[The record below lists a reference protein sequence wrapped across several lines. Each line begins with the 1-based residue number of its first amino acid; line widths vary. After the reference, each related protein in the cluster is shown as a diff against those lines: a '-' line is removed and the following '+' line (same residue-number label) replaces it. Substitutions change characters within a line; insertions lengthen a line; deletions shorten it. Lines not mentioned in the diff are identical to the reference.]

1 MENNNSTRWERGRE
15 REREWS
21 GIISRSWCVFGRFA
35 DNLLYVWILRAMC
48 LFVDCSVATDQDFH
62 LSLSHYDYYF
72 KILSLHIYI
81 DCMLCVMVYTDTATA
96 SFYAILCD
104 HFILAHPYNVCSFTL
119 RKHLFICAR
128 DTFSKR
134 IFATQTRVSKRPSN
148 QPANRANAVEDKSCN
163 SVKLLN
169 YHEPMMFICVY
180 AFAHAHWVCV
190 CVCAC
195 ASEWV
200 RAFGH
205 ITRNCVANIN

>member
-1 MENNNSTRWERGRE
+1 
-15 REREWS
+15 
-21 GIISRSWCVFGRFA
+21 
-35 DNLLYVWILRAMC
+35 MC

-190 CVCAC
+190 CVCAWV
-195 ASEWV
+195 SERV
-200 RAFGH
+200 SESFRSHYSQLCRQYKLVNQFTTQNVKNKKKINTKRAFSSKTEGDR
-205 ITRNCVANIN
+205 TE